1 MIVRRTILAFCAASL
16 CAGAA
21 VAQGNSS
28 SRKRDPN
35 KIVCR
40 TETEMG
46 TRLKRAK
53 VCHTLAEWEDM
64 RRQTDR
70 NVERI
75 QAQSRATNGG

>member
-1 MIVRRTILAFCAASL
+1 MIVRRTILAICAVSL
-16 CAGAA
+16 CAGPA
-21 VAQGNSS
+21 VAQGNRS
-28 SRKRDPN
+28 SRKANPN

-40 TETEMG
+40 TESEMG
-46 TRLKRAK
+46 TRLKKAK

-75 QAQSRATNGG
+75 QAQARATSGG

>member
-1 MIVRRTILAFCAASL
+1 MSIRNTLLAFCALSL
-16 CAGAA
+16 CAGVAA
-21 VAQGNSS
+21 AASQNSS

-40 TETEMG
+40 TEAEMG
-46 TRLKRAK
+46 TRLQRAK

-70 NVERI
+70 NVEKI
-75 QAQSRATNGG
+75 QAQARATAF